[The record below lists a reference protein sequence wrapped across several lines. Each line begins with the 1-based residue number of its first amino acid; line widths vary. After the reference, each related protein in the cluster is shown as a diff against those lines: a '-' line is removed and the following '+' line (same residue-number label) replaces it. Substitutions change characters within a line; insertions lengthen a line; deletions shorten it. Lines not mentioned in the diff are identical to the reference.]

1 MQIPGSVLASRQ
13 IILLGTINWVVLLN
27 LYPIPHCRVLNNSYQ
42 TKTVRE
48 DLDLHA
54 EVIQSIDL

>member
-13 IILLGTINWVVLLN
+13 IILLGTINWFVLLN
-27 LYPIPHCRVLNNSYQ
+27 LNPIPHTAEFKNNSCR

-48 DLDLHA
+48 DLDPHA
-54 EVIQSIDL
+54 EVTQSI